1 MRHASG
7 VRRLRAIALSTGVCV
22 LALLAATGPAP
33 AAAHHAPAAVRH
45 TPAAVRDPQPRIGTA
60 MGILP
65 RLGAPELATGQN
77 IPVVYHGGPVMRH
90 VTVHTVF
97 WAPPGYHFDGSPGAG
112 APGYEAMV
120 KQFFSDVAHDS
131 AAPTGIFSTLT
142 QYHDGAGVGA
152 STVHYDPAVDAV
164 DLTAPYPAQSKQCA
178 SPSSVATCVTDQQ
191 IQTALDRLIAASAPS
206 ARGLGNLWFVLLP
219 PDVDS
224 CLNAGACATNAFAG
238 YHSLFDLG
246 HGPTVYAP
254 IPDPLVELTPPPGS
268 DPQGNPEAESTLDTM
283 AHEYEESVTDPYGT
297 AWMDPNGLE
306 TGDKCENG
314 PQQGAPLGYAPDG
327 SPYNQLINGHQ
338 YLLQDMWS
346 NAATGC
352 VQSST
357 ATGSPLPLHTVS
369 LKQFSPLVSGRL
381 GTPSRVPVTVSLVRG
396 LDPIAIGRTTSRAD
410 GSWGPV
416 ALRGPDATLHAPG
429 DDRDGVIIS
438 YGFGHG
444 APTPELIAT
453 GDGGNPFTQSG
464 TTGWYIL
471 DHFAAVAPRR
481 VALGPCSQV
490 GVLSLRVGTSLAPSP
505 VPLCSTET
513 DIATVPT
520 ARIGLGTSVSLTSS
534 DNRSVSLSEP
544 NGALVSLSVGL
555 GEPGA
560 LPAPTGQSG
569 AFATGFPSC
578 TAFLRIRSVR
588 CTGLVSGERYRLAS
602 RAVRAGKDGTL
613 FAGAIALRGGH
624 AVTLVNAAGR
634 LLTTLHIAH
643 LRVDLVGGQTVI
655 ASGSCQPGDFYG
667 RPLSHAP
674 TASTVGIGPGGGG
687 TACPESGRATG
698 LPTTDIAQTDDLS
711 GGQTV
716 TQVPMIASTAP
727 VQDDTLYGRFI
738 ASAQSSLP
746 GVHGSTA
753 AAGTPIALSIR
764 PAGSPHR
771 VFHCVNVDTRHGVAV
786 PALAPGTYTAT
797 WVLHDANG
805 DTRTLTTRFTEQ

>member
-1 MRHASG
+1 MRHALG
-7 VRRLRAIALSTGVCV
+7 VRRLRAMALSTGVCV
-22 LALLAATGPAP
+22 LALLAGTGPAP
-33 AAAHHAPAAVRH
+33 AASRHPPPAVGH
-45 TPAAVRDPQPRIGTA
+45 IPTAVRDSQPRLGTA
-60 MGILP
+60 MGILS
-65 RLGAPELATGQN
+65 RLGGPEVATGQN

-131 AAPTGIFSTLT
+131 GVPTGIFSTLT
-142 QYHDGAGVGA
+142 QYHDGSGAGA
-152 STVHYDPAVDAV
+152 TTVHYDPAVDAV

-178 SPSSVATCVTDQQ
+178 SPSSVATCVTDLQ

-254 IPDPLVELTPPPGS
+254 IPDPLVELTPGPGS
-268 DPQGNPEAESTLDTM
+268 DPEGNPEAESTLNTV
-283 AHEYEESVTDPYGT
+283 AHEYEEAVTDPYGT

-314 PQQGAPLGYAPDG
+314 PQQGTPLGYAPDD
-327 SPYNQLINGHQ
+327 SPYNQVINGHQ

-357 ATGSPLPLHTVS
+357 ATGSPLPLHTVA
-369 LKQFSPLVSGRL
+369 LRQFSPLVSGRL
-381 GTPSRVPVTVSLVRG
+381 GTPRRVPVTVSLVRG
-396 LDPIAIGRTTSRAD
+396 LQPIATGRTISRAD

-416 ALRGPDATLHAPG
+416 ALRGPDGILHAPG
-429 DDRDGVIIS
+429 DDRDGVIIN

-444 APTPELIAT
+444 APPPELIAT

-471 DHFAAVAPRR
+471 DHFAAVESHG

-490 GVLSLRVGTSLAPSP
+490 GVLSLRVGASLAPSP

-513 DIATVPT
+513 DIAAVPT
-520 ARIGLGTSVSLTSS
+520 ARIGLGTRVSLTSS

-544 NGALVSLSVGL
+544 NGALVSLSVAL

-560 LPAPTGQSG
+560 SSASTGQSG

-578 TAFLRIRSVR
+578 SAFLRIRSVR
-588 CTGLVSGERYRLAS
+588 CTGLVPGERYRIAS
-602 RAVRAGKDGTL
+602 RVVRAGGNGTL
-613 FAGAIALRGGH
+613 FTGAVAVRGGRT
-624 AVTLVNAAGR
+624 VTLINAAGR
-634 LLTTLHIAH
+634 RLTTLHVAH
-643 LRVDLVGGQTVI
+643 LRVDLIGDQTVI
-655 ASGSCQPGDFYG
+655 VSGSCQPGDFYG

-687 TACPESGRATG
+687 TACPDSGRAAG
-698 LPTTDIAQTDDLS
+698 LSTADIAQTDDRS

-716 TQVPMIASTAP
+716 TQVPTIASTAP
-727 VQDDTLYGRFI
+727 GQDDTLYGRFI

-746 GVHGSTA
+746 GAHGSTA

-764 PAGSPHR
+764 PAGSGHR
-771 VFHCVNVDTRHGVAV
+771 VFHAANVDTRHGVPV
-786 PALAPGTYTAT
+786 PPLAPGTYAAT

>member
-1 MRHASG
+1 MRHAPG
-7 VRRLRAIALSTGVCV
+7 VRRLRAVV
-22 LALLAATGPAP
+22 LGMGTCMLILLAASAL
-33 AAAHHAPAAVRH
+33 APAAVHH
-45 TPAAVRDPQPRIGTA
+45 TPVAVRHPQPRIGTA

-65 RLGAPELATGQN
+65 RRGAPEVASGQN
-77 IPVVYHGGPVMRH
+77 IPVVYHGGRVMRD
-90 VTVHTVF
+90 VTIHTVF

-120 KQFFSDVAHDS
+120 RQFVSDVAHDS
-131 AAPTGIFSTLT
+131 RAPTGIFSTLP

-152 STVHYDPAVDAV
+152 TTVHYDPAVDSV
-164 DLTAPYPAQSKQCA
+164 DLTAPYPRQGRQCA
-178 SPSSVATCVTDQQ
+178 SPSSVATCVTDLQ
-191 IQTALDRLIAASAPS
+191 IQTALDHLIANSAPN

-224 CLNAGACATNAFAG
+224 CLSAGACATNAFAG

-246 HGPTVYAP
+246 HGATVYAP
-254 IPDPLVELTPPPGS
+254 IPDPLVELTPAPGS
-268 DPQGNPEAESTLDTM
+268 DPQGNPEAESALDTV
-283 AHEYEESVTDPYGT
+283 AHEYEEAVTDPYGT

-327 SPYNQLINGHQ
+327 SPYNQVINGHQ
-338 YLLQDMWS
+338 YLLQEMWS

-352 VQSST
+352 VLSSS
-357 ATGSPLPLHTVS
+357 ATRAPLPLHAIA
-369 LKQFSPLVSGRL
+369 LRQFSPLVSGRL
-381 GTPSRVPVTVSLVRG
+381 GAPRRVSVTVTLVRG
-396 LDPIAIGRTTSRAD
+396 LKPIALGRTTSRTD

-416 ALRGPDATLHAPG
+416 ALRGGDGALHAPG
-429 DDRDGVIIS
+429 DDRDGVIVS
-438 YGFGHG
+438 YGIGGG

-471 DHFAAVAPRR
+471 DHFAAVAPHG

-490 GVLSLRVGTSLAPSP
+490 GVLSLRVGAALAPSP
-505 VPLCSTET
+505 VPLCSTES
-513 DIATVPT
+513 DIAAVPT
-520 ARIGLGTSVSLTSS
+520 PRIGLGTPVTLTSS

-544 NGALVSLSVGL
+544 NGALVSLSVAL

-560 LPAPTGQSG
+560 LPAPTGQAG
-569 AFATGFPSC
+569 AFATGFPGC

-588 CTGLVSGERYRLAS
+588 CTGLVAGERYRIAS
-602 RAVRAGKDGTL
+602 RAVRAGRDGTL
-613 FAGAIALRGGH
+613 FSGAMTLRAGEALS
-624 AVTLVNAAGR
+624 LVNAAGR
-634 LLTTLHIAH
+634 RLTTLHVAR
-643 LRVDLVGGQTVI
+643 LRVDLIGSQTVI
-655 ASGSCQPGDFYG
+655 ASGVCQPGDFYG
-667 RPLSHAP
+667 RPLTHAP

-687 TACPESGRATG
+687 SACPDSGRATG
-698 LPTTDIAQTDDLS
+698 LSTADIAQTDDRS

-716 TQVPMIASTAP
+716 TQVPTIASTAP
-727 VQDDTLYGRFI
+727 QQDDTLYGRFI

-746 GVHGSTA
+746 GAHGSTA
-753 AAGTPIALSIR
+753 AAGASIALSIT
-764 PAGSPHR
+764 PAGSR
-771 VFHCVNVDTRHGVAV
+771 QSVFHAANVDTRHGVAV
-786 PALAPGTYTAT
+786 RALAAGTYTAT

>member
-1 MRHASG
+1 MRHAIG
-7 VRRLRAIALSTGVCV
+7 ARRLRILALSIGVCM
-22 LALLAATGPAP
+22 LALLAATALAT
-33 AAAHHAPAAVRH
+33 AAARHPPDAVRR
-45 TPAAVRDPQPRIGTA
+45 TLPRLGTA

-65 RLGAPELATGQN
+65 RPGAPEVATGQN
-77 IPVVYHGGPVMRH
+77 IPVVYHGGPVMRD
-90 VTVHTVF
+90 VTIHTVF

-120 KQFFSDVAHDS
+120 KQFVSDVAHDS
-131 AAPTGIFSTLT
+131 AAPTGIFSTLR
-142 QYHDGAGVGA
+142 QYHDGAGAGA
-152 STVHYDPAVDAV
+152 TAVHYDPAVDSV
-164 DLTAPYPAQSKQCA
+164 DLTAPYPARSGQCA
-178 SPSSVATCVTDQQ
+178 SPSSVATCVTDLQ
-191 IQTALDRLIAASAPS
+191 IQTALDHLIATSAPS

-254 IPDPLVELTPPPGS
+254 IPDPLVEQTPPPGS
-268 DPQGNPEAESTLDTM
+268 DPQGNPEAESALNTI
-283 AHEYEESVTDPYGT
+283 AHEYEEAVTDPYGT
-297 AWMDPNGLE
+297 AWLDPNGLE

-314 PQQGAPLGYAPDG
+314 PQQGAPLGFAPDG
-327 SPYNQLINGHQ
+327 APYNQVINGHQ

-352 VQSST
+352 VQSSS
-357 ATGSPLPLHTVS
+357 ATGSPLPLHTVA
-369 LKQFSPLVSGRL
+369 LRQFSPLVSGRL
-381 GTPSRVPVTVSLVRG
+381 GEPRRVPVTVTLVRG
-396 LDPIAIGRTTSRAD
+396 LNPIAIGRTTTRAD

-416 ALRGPDATLHAPG
+416 ALRGPDGTLHAPG
-429 DDRDGVIIS
+429 DDRDGVLVS
-438 YGFGHG
+438 YGFGRG

-471 DHFAAVAPRR
+471 DHFAAVEPHG

-490 GVLSLRVGTSLAPSP
+490 GVLSLRVGASLAPSP

-520 ARIGLGTSVSLTSS
+520 ARIGLGTPVALTSS

-544 NGALVSLSVGL
+544 NGALVSLSVAL

-578 TAFLRIRSVR
+578 TAFLRIHSVR
-588 CTGLVSGERYRLAS
+588 CAGLVAGAGYRIAS
-602 RAVRAGKDGTL
+602 RAVHAGRDGTL
-613 FAGAIALRGGH
+613 FAGALALRGGR
-624 AVTLVNAAGR
+624 ALTLVNAAGR
-634 LLTTLHIAH
+634 RLTTLHVAH
-643 LRVDLVGGQTVI
+643 LRVDLIGSQTVI
-655 ASGSCQPGDFYG
+655 ASGVCQPGDFYG
-667 RPLSHAP
+667 RPLTHAP
-674 TASTVGIGPGGGG
+674 TASTVGIGPGGAGI
-687 TACPESGRATG
+687 ACPDSGRAKG
-698 LPTTDIAQTDDLS
+698 LSTADIALTDDRS

-716 TQVPMIASTAP
+716 TQVPTIASTAP
-727 VQDDTLYGRFI
+727 QQDDTLYGRFI

-746 GVHGSTA
+746 GAHGSTA

-771 VFHCVNVDTRHGVAV
+771 VFDAANVDTRHGVPV

-797 WVLHDANG
+797 WVLHDTNG